1 MCAEQVGYKCTVMR
15 GGTSRA
21 LFFLEKD
28 LPPKGPER
36 DYVLQRAMGKPDKFE
51 IDGLGG
57 GQLGTS
63 KIAIIGPPS
72 IPDADIDYTF
82 VQVLIDHQGVDYQ
95 GNCGNISAAV
105 GPFAIEAG
113 FVKPIMPETSLRIHN
128 TNTKSIILA
137 RVPTDGGR
145 ARIKGD
151 YAIAGIPGTG
161 AEIALDFCH
170 TVGAKTG
177 KLLPTGKVSEE
188 IHLES
193 GKSVEVSIC
202 DAGNPCVFVRA
213 EQVGISGKELPPE
226 IDRNTSLLKVIS
238 EIKGKTAE
246 RIGLVSNWRAADP
259 NTFLPFVAVVA
270 KSADYTTSNGEQVG
284 ASAIE
289 FLSRLVILNGCHPAY
304 AGTGAIC
311 TAACASIQES
321 VPNKL
326 LRSPTEI
333 VRIGHPQGVM
343 PVKSALRETT
353 KGSGYEFSF
362 LGFSRTARKIMD
374 GVVYVPSAD

>member
-1 MCAEQVGYKCTVMR
+1 MCAEQVGYKCTIMR

-21 LFFLEKD
+21 LFFLQKD

-51 IDGLGG
+51 IDGIGG

-82 VQVLIDHQGVDYQ
+82 GQVLIDHQGIDYQ
-95 GNCGNISAAV
+95 GNCGNISSAV

-113 FVKPIMPETSLRIHN
+113 LVKPIMPETTLRIHN

-161 AEIALDFCH
+161 AEIALDFRH

-193 GKSVEVSIC
+193 EESVEVSIC

-213 EQVGISGKELPPE
+213 EQIGFSGKELPPE
-226 IDRNTSLLKVIS
+226 INKNTMVLKVIS
-238 EIKGKTAE
+238 EIKDKTAE
-246 RIGLVSNWRAADP
+246 RIGLVSDWRAADP
-259 NTFLPFVAVVA
+259 KSFLPFVAVVA
-270 KSADYTTSNGEQVG
+270 KSADHTTSNGEQVS
-284 ASAIE
+284 ASAID
-289 FLSRLVILNGCHPAY
+289 FLSRLVILNLCHPAY

-311 TAACASIQES
+311 TAACASIPES

-343 PVKSALRETT
+343 PVRSVLMKTQ
-353 KGSGYEFSF
+353 KGAGYEFSF

-374 GVVYVPSAD
+374 GQVYVPSAD